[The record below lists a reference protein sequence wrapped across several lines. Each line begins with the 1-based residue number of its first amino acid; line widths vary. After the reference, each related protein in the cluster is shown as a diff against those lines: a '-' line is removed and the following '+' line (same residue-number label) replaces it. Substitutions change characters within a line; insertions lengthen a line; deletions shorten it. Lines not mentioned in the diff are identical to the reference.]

1 MAYIHVKR
9 RPLSLS
15 LYCIGNNTAREV
27 IKTAE
32 SDKVK
37 GKIKESR
44 GREKAAAYSM
54 AAQTS

>member
-1 MAYIHVKR
+1 M
-9 RPLSLS
+9 S
-15 LYCIGNNTAREV
+15 LYCIGNNTARE
-27 IKTAE
+27 ILKTAE
-32 SDKVK
+32 SDKLK